1 MDWGKVTYIFFSLMS
16 LTTTAGF
23 LYEPN
28 AIALFIAAGVNV
40 ISTILKIG
48 VRNLLA
54 AELLASSLVA
64 DLHLI
69 PAFMVLTFMI
79 NINPGINS
87 EKADFHTHYLRFIDS
102 KKYIYD
108 FWKYN
113 HQFDRCW
120 VPWDW
125 CSTVTQQIQNNSIQ
139 QIISEF

>member
-28 AIALFIAAGVNV
+28 AVALFIAAGVNV

-48 VRNLLA
+48 VKNLLS

-69 PAFMVLTFMI
+69 PAFMVLTFTD
-79 NINPGINS
+79 NIRMAIALAIGAVVANIFS
-87 EKADFHTHYLRFIDS
+87 IALALIESAKSQEKDNF
-102 KKYIYD
+102 
-108 FWKYN
+108 
-113 HQFDRCW
+113 
-120 VPWDW
+120 
-125 CSTVTQQIQNNSIQ
+125 
-139 QIISEF
+139 

>member
-28 AIALFIAAGVNV
+28 AVALFIAAGVNV

-48 VRNLLA
+48 VKNLLS

-69 PAFMVLTFMI
+69 PAFMVLTFTD
-79 NINPGINS
+79 NIRMAIALAIGAVVANIFS
-87 EKADFHTHYLRFIDS
+87 IALALIESSKSQEKDNY
-102 KKYIYD
+102 
-108 FWKYN
+108 
-113 HQFDRCW
+113 
-120 VPWDW
+120 
-125 CSTVTQQIQNNSIQ
+125 
-139 QIISEF
+139 

>member
-23 LYEPN
+23 LYEDT
-28 AIALFIAAGVNV
+28 AVALFIAAGVNV

-69 PAFMVLTFMI
+69 PAFIVYTFTNNVNLAI
-79 NINPGINS
+79 GLAIGAVVANS
-87 EKADFHTHYLRFIDS
+87 YSVALALIESAKNKEVEEY
-102 KKYIYD
+102 
-108 FWKYN
+108 
-113 HQFDRCW
+113 
-120 VPWDW
+120 
-125 CSTVTQQIQNNSIQ
+125 
-139 QIISEF
+139 